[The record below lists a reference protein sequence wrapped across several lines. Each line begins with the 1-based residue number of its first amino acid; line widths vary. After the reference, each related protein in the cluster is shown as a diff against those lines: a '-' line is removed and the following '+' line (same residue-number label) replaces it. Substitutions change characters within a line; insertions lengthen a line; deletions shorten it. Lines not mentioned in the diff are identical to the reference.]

1 MSGNILIVAGEASG
15 DLHGSNLI
23 KSLKEI
29 DQSLVFCGVGG
40 EKMKSLGFDAIE
52 DAREL
57 AVVGISEVIRKLGR
71 LYAACNK
78 LKKAL
83 DERRP
88 DVVVLIDYPDF
99 NLHVAK
105 EAKKRKI
112 PVIYYISPQVWAWRR
127 GRVKKIARLIDKM
140 LVVFPF
146 EVDIYKKMG
155 VDVEYVGHPLS
166 AAVSCRLSK
175 GDALAELGM
184 VQCQTVAL
192 LPGSRRQEV
201 ARLFPVM
208 ISAASVIKKE
218 MPDVQFVLPAADT
231 IEDNFIKSFI
241 HDNIQIRIVRGK
253 CYEALRASDAAIV
266 ASGTATLETALMEVP
281 MVIVYKLSFLT
292 AIFGRLFVHIDDV
305 GLPNIVA
312 GRRIVPEL
320 IQKEAT
326 PSALAENIL
335 RILKDRDTR
344 EKMVYELKEVKNK
357 IGKVDASRN
366 AAEKIM
372 HYVRSRR
379 IEAVGKTSNLQLP
392 TSNF

>member
-1 MSGNILIVAGEASG
+1 
-15 DLHGSNLI
+15 
-23 KSLKEI
+23 
-29 DQSLVFCGVGG
+29 
-40 EKMKSLGFDAIE
+40 MKGQGFNVIE
-52 DAREL
+52 DSRNL
-57 AVVGISEVIRKLGR
+57 SVVGISEAIFKARKL
-71 LYAACNK
+71 LSAFAK

-83 DERRP
+83 DEKRP
-88 DVVVLIDYPDF
+88 DIVILIDFPDF
-99 NLHVAK
+99 NLHFAK
-105 EAKKRKI
+105 EVKKRNI
-112 PVIYYISPQVWAWRR
+112 PVIYYISPQIWAWRK

-140 LVVFPF
+140 LVIFPF
-146 EVDIYKKMG
+146 EADIYKNNG
-155 VDVEYVGHPLS
+155 VDVKYVGHPLVDT
-166 AAVSCRLSK
+166 VSCHFSKSEALSK
-175 GDALAELGM
+175 LGLSHGP
-184 VQCQTVAL
+184 VVAL
-192 LPGSRRQEV
+192 LPGSRGHEI
-201 ARLFPVM
+201 ARLLPIM
-208 ISAASVIKKE
+208 DEAASIIKRE
-218 MPDVQFVLPAADT
+218 IPDAQFVLPAADT
-231 IEDNFIKSFI
+231 VDDSFLNRFI
-241 HDNIQIRIVRGK
+241 HGNTSIKIVRDNL
-253 CYEALRASDAAIV
+253 YTVLRSSDAAIV
-266 ASGTATLETALMEVP
+266 ASGTATLETALMEIP